1 MSAPSVPVVVG
12 LIGGE
17 CSGKTTLAR
26 ALVDEVDGIHVREK
40 LRDFVDQV
48 GRPPRVDEQTALMR
62 DQEAAE
68 EIAICAAVAGGKQLV
83 VCDPAAFMTA
93 VYSIA
98 YYNDTSLLQPAIDHL
113 PTYDVLIWCDVAIP
127 WEADGAQR
135 DGPHERDRVDAIIAA
150 TLTDHGV
157 SVVHVVGTITQRLQ
171 QIQRSIVALGAPG
184 S

>member
-1 MSAPSVPVVVG
+1 MSVGSGSIVVG

-26 ALVDEVDGIHVREK
+26 ALINEFDGIHVREK

-48 GRPPRVDEQTALMR
+48 GRPPREDEQNALML
-62 DQEAAE
+62 DQTAAE
-68 EIAICAAVAGGKQLV
+68 DAAIGEAGAVGKQLV

-93 VYSIA
+93 IYSIA
-98 YYNDTSLLQPAIDHL
+98 YYNDTSLLQPAIDRL
-113 PTYDVLIWCDVAIP
+113 SLYNALIWCDAAIP

-157 SVVHVVGTITQRLQ
+157 PALHVAGTITDRVQQTQRA
-171 QIQRSIVALGAPG
+171 IAPLGPMT
-184 S
+184 